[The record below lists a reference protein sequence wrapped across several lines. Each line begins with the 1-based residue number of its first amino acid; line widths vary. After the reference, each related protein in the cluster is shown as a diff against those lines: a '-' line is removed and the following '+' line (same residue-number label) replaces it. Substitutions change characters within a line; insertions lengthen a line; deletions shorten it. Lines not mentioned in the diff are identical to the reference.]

1 MARGLSEGA
10 EDLLGADVLSPG
22 SRSTVG
28 LGRLGSPA
36 KRKNKRHPRT
46 RRARTAIRR
55 ANLSTASL
63 YPDPPPNNT
72 ELGVSTWAWHGKRS
86 TQPYPEEDG
95 SKTGLPEEVLFR
107 GLIAGALA
115 RRLPLLWANVLQALI
130 FTAPHGLL
138 LLIMPERWGL
148 LFIIFAGSLV
158 AGWMRIKSGSFFA
171 PWIMHA
177 SGNVATGLIVAMGT
191 AG

>member
-1 MARGLSEGA
+1 M
-10 EDLLGADVLSPG
+10 
-22 SRSTVG
+22 
-28 LGRLGSPA
+28 
-36 KRKNKRHPRT
+36 
-46 RRARTAIRR
+46 
-55 ANLSTASL
+55 L
-63 YPDPPPNNT
+63 Y
-72 ELGVSTWAWHGKRS
+72 GVV
-86 TQPYPEEDG
+86 
-95 SKTGLPEEVLFR
+95 KTGLPEEVLFR

-138 LLIMPERWGL
+138 LLIMPERWGM

-158 AGWMRIKSGSFFA
+158 AGWMRIKSGSSFA
-171 PWIMHA
+171 PGIMHA